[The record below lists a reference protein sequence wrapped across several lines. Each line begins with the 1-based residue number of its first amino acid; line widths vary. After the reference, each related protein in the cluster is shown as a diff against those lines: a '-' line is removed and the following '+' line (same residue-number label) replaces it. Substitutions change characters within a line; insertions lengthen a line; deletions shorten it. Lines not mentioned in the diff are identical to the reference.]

1 MLARLSTRAFARA
14 AAPMRAFS
22 SADTALSSLLGR
34 ELAEEKA
41 NCFVGEELET
51 LREKVLKNFKIS
63 DTPGNVGV
71 TLRAKHANETID
83 INFNV
88 QDVAEPEAGEY
99 DDEEAEEEDAEY
111 EGDEE
116 DDVLPNIRFTAR
128 IVKNNQAL
136 IFDCVAS
143 SILTIDSVMHL
154 EENADEVDNSVY
166 HGPRFID
173 LENDVQEAFADYL
186 NERHI
191 NDDLA
196 NFIMEYAD
204 LKEQKE
210 YVAFLENVQKFT
222 EA

>member
-1 MLARLSTRAFARA
+1 MLSRLSSLRALRTAM
-14 AAPMRAFS
+14 PVRAFS
-22 SADTALSSLLGR
+22 SDLSSLLAR

-51 LREKVLKNFKIS
+51 LREKVLKHFKIT
-63 DTPGNVGV
+63 DTPGNVGI
-71 TLRAKHANETID
+71 TLKSKTANEIID

-99 DDEEAEEEDAEY
+99 EDEEEEAEGDY

-116 DDVLPNIRFTAR
+116 DDVLPSIRFTAR
-128 IVKNNQAL
+128 IVKNNEAL

-154 EENADEVDNSVY
+154 EENADEVDNSAY

-186 NERHI
+186 NDRHI

-210 YVAFLENVQKFT
+210 YVTFLENVQKFT
-222 EA
+222 AE